1 MIQQENKMGTHN
13 IIHLLITMSI
23 PPAISMLTSSLYNIV
38 DSIFIASLGNETLTA
53 VSLAFPI
60 QMLIIAIAVGSG
72 IGVNSYISRTLGA
85 KNYTLVNNIALHGII
100 LSIIHYLFLSL
111 LGLIFIK
118 PFFSFFTINTYIFKM
133 SCDYI
138 YIVTFFSIGIIIQIG
153 IEKIFQATGNT
164 LTPMFLQIIGAI
176 TNIILD
182 PIMIYGYFGFP
193 KLGIKGAAIATICG
207 QFTALFCSLYLLFFK
222 AKEINLNLKNFKWN
236 FNIIKNI
243 YAVAVPSFF
252 IISLTSFM
260 VMGINYILT
269 TISLLAVSI
278 FGIYYKVQT
287 FIFMATSGVTQGAI
301 PIMGY
306 NYGAKNKNRLLETL
320 AYSIII
326 CIGINILGTFIFWI
340 FPKEIL
346 YLFNPSIEII
356 KLGIPALRIIS
367 LSFPFGGICFI
378 LACFF
383 QATGKG
389 GLSLLITLLRQ
400 FIFLLPLGYFLGNIF
415 HLKGVWIS
423 FLISDLIT
431 CIFSIIIYRY
441 YSKNDE
447 LLKSL

>member
-1 MIQQENKMGTHN
+1 MVQQENKMGTHN

-23 PPAISMLTSSLYNIV
+23 PPAISMLISSLYNIV
-38 DSIFIASLGNETLTA
+38 DSIFIANLGNDALTA
-53 VSLAFPI
+53 ISLAFPI

-85 KNYTLVNNIALHGII
+85 KNYTLVNNIALHGIA
-100 LSIIHYLFLSL
+100 LSVIHYLFLSL

-118 PFFSFFTINTYIFKM
+118 PFFNFFTTDLYIFKM

-138 YIVTFFSIGIIIQIG
+138 YIVIFFSIGIIIQIG

-222 AKEINLNLKNFKWN
+222 TKEININLKNFKWN

-243 YAVAVPSFF
+243 YAVAIPSFF

-306 NYGAKNKNRLLETL
+306 NYGAKNKNRLLQTL
-320 AYSIII
+320 TYSIII

-340 FPKEIL
+340 SPKEIL
-346 YLFNPSIEII
+346 SLFNPSSEII
-356 KLGIPALRIIS
+356 KLGIPALKIIS
-367 LSFPFGGICFI
+367 LSFPFGGVCFV

-383 QATGKG
+383 QAIGKG
-389 GLSLLITLLRQ
+389 SFSLLITLLRQ

-415 HLKGVWIS
+415 YLKGVWIA
-423 FLISDLIT
+423 FLISDLTT
-431 CIFSIIIYRY
+431 CILSIIIYKN
-441 YSKNDE
+441 YSKTDE
-447 LLKSL
+447 VLKSL